1 MSVISSFLLR
11 EIPGHDTRLFEVGWA
26 FKRTLLTAFRAYI
39 SGFRGISQKTSPPAA
54 LTARPPGGLP
64 GGPPGRPVGVMRA
77 TRLASPVVVPATA
90 PGPLMYDLVHTAV
103 QTGSNQDIFGEIY
116 PSITTVYLRHHQAG
130 SMR

>member
-54 LTARPPGGLP
+54 LTARPPGALP
-64 GGPPGRPVGVMRA
+64 GGPPGRPPGVLRA
-77 TRLASPVVVPATA
+77 TRLAPPVAVPATDA
-90 PGPLMYDLVHTAV
+90 VSLIYARVHTAV
-103 QTGSNQDIFGEIY
+103 N
-116 PSITTVYLRHHQAG
+116 SI
-130 SMR
+130 